1 MRSSPKAAPTET
13 IFFQERNVGRMAH
26 SHGLGT
32 RGDHSTPGLLSPV
45 NFVTIKKGGCV
56 MESKVPKMLTP

>member
-1 MRSSPKAAPTET
+1 
-13 IFFQERNVGRMAH
+13 MAH

-32 RGDHSTPGLLSPV
+32 RWHYSTPGLLSPV
-45 NFVTIKKGGCV
+45 NFVTIQKGGCV

>member
-1 MRSSPKAAPTET
+1 
-13 IFFQERNVGRMAH
+13 MAH

-32 RGDHSTPGLLSPV
+32 RWHYSTRGLLSPV
-45 NFVTIKKGGCV
+45 NFVTIQKGGCV